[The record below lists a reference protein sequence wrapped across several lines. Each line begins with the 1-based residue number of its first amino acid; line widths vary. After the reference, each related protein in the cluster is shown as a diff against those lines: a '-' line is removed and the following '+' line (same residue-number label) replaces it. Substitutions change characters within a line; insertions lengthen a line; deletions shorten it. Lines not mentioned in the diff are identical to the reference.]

1 MRASHRVSCFS
12 SGTKQEAV
20 KDVAHSRSTMISRR
34 LVNQGAWKRPQGSTS
49 VASRC
54 YSRDGIVHVQ
64 SEEMTLEYHLKLM
77 AGRMVEFDM
86 KGGKEAV
93 QDGSRDDDGFRNWS
107 ER

>member
-1 MRASHRVSCFS
+1 MTFDHVSSEGDTYDLWGVF
-12 SGTKQEAV
+12 
-20 KDVAHSRSTMISRR
+20 RR

-54 YSRDGIVHVQ
+54 YTRDGIVHVQ
-64 SEEMTLEYHLKLM
+64 SEELTLEDHLKLM

-93 QDGSRDDDGFRNWS
+93 QDGPRDDDGVSNWS